1 MNVIL
6 FLSDYLIPL
15 LIFYI
20 LGFALLSK
28 RPVFDDFLKG
38 AKEGVGTVFQI
49 LPTLIGLMI
58 AAGVLRASGFLDW
71 LGGLLAAPA
80 AFIHLP
86 APVVPVALVRLISNS
101 AAVGLVLDI
110 FKEYGTD
117 SAAGL
122 TASVLMSCTETVFY
136 CISIYFGTLKITKT
150 RYTMAGAL
158 IATGAGMAAS
168 ILFTLS

>member
-20 LGFALLSK
+20 IGFALLSK

-86 APVVPVALVRLISNS
+86 GPC
-101 AAVGLVLDI
+101 AADI
-110 FKEYGTD
+110 QFCGCRPC
-117 SAAGL
+117 AG
-122 TASVLMSCTETVFY
+122 
-136 CISIYFGTLKITKT
+136 YF
-150 RYTMAGAL
+150 
-158 IATGAGMAAS
+158 
-168 ILFTLS
+168 

>member
-1 MNVIL
+1 M
-6 FLSDYLIPL
+6 
-15 LIFYI
+15 
-20 LGFALLSK
+20 
-28 RPVFDDFLKG
+28 
-38 AKEGVGTVFQI
+38 
-49 LPTLIGLMI
+49 
-58 AAGVLRASGFLDW
+58 
-71 LGGLLAAPA
+71 
-80 AFIHLP
+80 
-86 APVVPVALVRLISNS
+86 
-101 AAVGLVLDI
+101 LDI